1 MKRQILCEEPT
12 NRTAMLRLGKQ
23 KEVTPS
29 VFHPKVSI
37 IIVNYNGA
45 HFLEKL
51 FSSLNDQTFRDFE
64 VIFVDNLSR
73 DNSLQ
78 ITESF
83 AANSSYIKVVALP
96 SNQGFCKGNN
106 VGLDYSNGEYI
117 VLLNNDTYVSSTWL
131 EHLVKVMDTD
141 ASIGACQSK
150 IIDYVNKQVVLGNY
164 FGVYGK
170 AKSSNNL
177 GGDGDIFTG
186 LFYAAGTSVILRR
199 SAIAEIG
206 YLFDNKQFTGDMD
219 LGWRLRLRGFNVV
232 TSLSSVCHHFQGY
245 STRLF
250 LKNQLNICFVLFE
263 DTIRTF
269 IRNYGTESLFKRSP
283 LFFSFLSLM
292 AFYETL
298 VFKVPAMGS
307 LVKAIVL
314 NISSFKEVWL
324 GHLKIQAMRKI
335 SDKEIEKS
343 MLPYPSEL
351 FFLKLKLRPR
361 LLHSH

>member
-1 MKRQILCEEPT
+1 L
-12 NRTAMLRLGKQ
+12 
-23 KEVTPS
+23 EVWIPIN
-29 VFHPKVSI
+29 PKVSV

-45 HFLEKL
+45 PLLDKL
-51 FSSLNDQTFRDFE
+51 FSSLQIQTFKDFE

-78 ITESF
+78 IAESF
-83 AANSSYIKVVALP
+83 VANSSYINVVKLS

-106 VGLDYSNGEYI
+106 VGLEYSKGEYI
-117 VLLNNDTYVSSTWL
+117 VLLNNDTYVSPTWL

-150 IIDYVNKQVVLGNY
+150 IIDYVNKHVVLGNY
-164 FGVYGK
+164 VGVYGK
-170 AKSSNNL
+170 AQSSNNL
-177 GGDGDIFTG
+177 RRDGDIFNG

-206 YLFDNKQFTGDMD
+206 YLFDDKQFTGDMD
-219 LGWRLRLRGFNVV
+219 LSWRLRLRGFNVV

-245 STRLF
+245 SSRLV
-250 LKNQLNICFVLFE
+250 LKNQLNISFVVSK
-263 DTIRTF
+263 DAIRTF
-269 IRNYGTESLFKRSP
+269 IRNYGTESFFKRSP
-283 LFFSFLSLM
+283 LFFSFLSVI

-298 VFKVPAMGS
+298 EFKVPAMVS

-324 GHLKIQAMRKI
+324 GHLKIQAMRKV
-335 SDKEIEKS
+335 SDKEIEQS

-351 FFLKLKLRPR
+351 FFIRLKLLKG
-361 LLHSH
+361 